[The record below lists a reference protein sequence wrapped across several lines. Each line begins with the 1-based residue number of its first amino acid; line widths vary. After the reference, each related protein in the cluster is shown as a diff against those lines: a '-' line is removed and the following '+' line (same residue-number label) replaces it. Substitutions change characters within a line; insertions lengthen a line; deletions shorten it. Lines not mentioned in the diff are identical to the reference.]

1 MLRASNAPELEAEVN
16 RFLEE
21 LDEEHEAQ
29 LEDISQSEGPYGIT
43 ITIWYTL
50 LEELE
55 ALDEATAD
63 EEFVR
68 VIESSQPGS
77 RSGPRSEDD
86 REEDRP

>member
-1 MLRASNAPELEAEVN
+1 MDLRCKVLRAASAPELEAEVN

-21 LDEEHEAQ
+21 LDESHEAQ
-29 LEDISQSEGPYGIT
+29 LEDISQSEGPHGIT

-55 ALDEATAD
+55 ELDEASVTD

-68 VIESSQPGS
+68 IAEAG
-77 RSGPRSEDD
+77 
-86 REEDRP
+86 EEDRP